1 MWLNRFGVSGSS
13 SKYRAFSPSAGWGYV
28 HNHAYLLSNI
38 KQMQLSKNATGCD
51 NSQAQSDY
59 CGEAGGNILTAIP
72 ANKKIYFEMRRAAG
86 PNPGAFNAGFGL
98 HNALSGSLGSQWIRS
113 WRSGALASGD
123 FEEIH
128 TWDQMLLQKLMQL
141 LTSNE
146 SDMRFAVDTINGRVW
161 MSYGPSGTWYGGGD
175 PAAGTSPSFN
185 IDVTGWYIIYKENKM
200 SLPIPALTGANTISQ
215 LVADVNSIKLL
226 AANTVGIVANSTFQ
240 STLANTNSYIAT
252 KTSTTTFNS
261 ALANT
266 NTYI

>member
-1 MWLNRFGVSGSS
+1 MWLSRFGVSGSS

-113 WRSGALASGD
+113 WRSGALASGGFRGD
-123 FEEIH
+123 SYVGSNASPEAYAI
-128 TWDQMLLQKLMQL
+128 TND
-141 LTSNE
+141 NE

-185 IDVTGWYIIYKENKM
+185 IDVTGWYIYAE
-200 SLPIPALTGANTISQ
+200 
-215 LVADVNSIKLL
+215 
-226 AANTVGIVANSTFQ
+226 
-240 STLANTNSYIAT
+240 SYY
-252 KTSTTTFNS
+252 TSCGGGSAFFGGFFNS
-261 ALANT
+261 LSEFLYTPPNGFDY
-266 NTYI
+266 NL